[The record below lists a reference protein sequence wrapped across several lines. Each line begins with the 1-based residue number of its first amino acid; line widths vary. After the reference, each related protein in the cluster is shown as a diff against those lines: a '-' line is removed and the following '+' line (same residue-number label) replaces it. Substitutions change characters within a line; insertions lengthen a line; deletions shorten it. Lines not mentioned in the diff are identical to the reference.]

1 MDDKTQALN
10 FFVDKFT
17 LLKEQEKN
25 IFSKIVNKLLQVNY
39 LTKQKKSD
47 ENDYRFILLY
57 KDIFET
63 FLKLLD
69 FNLEIKKHD
78 EVLFIRNVNHFN
90 KLKLKKEESL
100 LLLILRI
107 LFQKKREISPSHVQ
121 VEILLK
127 QIYKELNNIGF
138 VTINKLTKKQMKETL
153 MLFRQYNIIDYIDYH
168 NILSDDLSIKI
179 YPSILYLI
187 DVDMIKQYKES
198 LTAESD

>member
-10 FFVDKFT
+10 FFVNKFT

-25 IFSKIVNKLLQVNY
+25 VFSKIVNKLLQVNY

-90 KLKLKKEESL
+90 KLRLKKEESL

-107 LFQKKREISPSHVQ
+107 LFQKKREIFPSHVQ

-138 VTINKLTKKQMKETL
+138 VPINKLTKKQMKETL
-153 MLFRQYNIIDYIDYH
+153 MLFRQYNIIDYMDYH